1 MNHLGLLL
9 IFFFLQEAA
18 ALCHKILVPTTA
30 RQSMLVRRA
39 IHTSN
44 ADHFSR
50 RTMILHMSS
59 KAGGGKLFSH
69 AANKKFVITVRLYVN
84 ASVIIGGGSTKLDRK
99 TSQQTVTK
107 PTYKEDIEKEW
118 RLILHDDTVHT
129 IQQVCD
135 IVSLCCPMCTG
146 RPRSFHN
153 RSLYT

>member
-9 IFFFLQEAA
+9 VFFFLQEAA

-50 RTMILHMSS
+50 RTMLHMSS

-69 AANKKFVITVRLYVN
+69 AGNKKIVITVR
-84 ASVIIGGGSTKLDRK
+84 
-99 TSQQTVTK
+99 
-107 PTYKEDIEKEW
+107 
-118 RLILHDDTVHT
+118 
-129 IQQVCD
+129 
-135 IVSLCCPMCTG
+135 
-146 RPRSFHN
+146 
-153 RSLYT
+153 